1 MNLRSLFRN
10 EMIVEAWV
18 NDLNLP
24 NDRHSIENAIIVEKS
39 SRKMLIVDPQNQV
52 GHFVDDVNKRKR

>member
-1 MNLRSLFRN
+1 MIIETWIN
-10 EMIVEAWV
+10 E
-18 NDLNLP
+18 LNLP

-52 GHFVDDVNKRKR
+52 SQFVDDANKRKRENGDE